1 MGMTFFKQTETFNLK
16 CITVPKTIDAQKRL
30 DYDECF
36 DVDLVEF
43 NMTNEEY
50 ASLDKTEVFTILNEA
65 LSINIDEYEDESIFD
80 PVMIHKAKMLF
91 EGMLYSK
98 HSLLLAMLL
107 SQIKK
112 AEESKTGVYFFF

>member
-1 MGMTFFKQTETFNLK
+1 MTFFKQTETFNLK

-80 PVMIHKAKMLF
+80 PVMIHKAKMLV